1 MKAMYIDAPGQVSI
15 KDVEMP
21 VRKEGEVLL
30 KILYGGICGSDLG
43 SYRGTF
49 AYFDYPR
56 IPGHEFSAEVIEADE
71 NNAYGI
77 KPGMIVTCNPYFN
90 CGHCYSCEHGIVN
103 ACMDNQTV
111 LSRNTSQCRSSVC
124 MTVREWMQRLLQ
136 QSSRSASATMV

>member
-71 NNAYGI
+71 SG
-77 KPGMIVTCNPYFN
+77 CPYMRLRFR
-90 CGHCYSCEHGIVN
+90 
-103 ACMDNQTV
+103 AR
-111 LSRNTSQCRSSVC
+111 RNSSV
-124 MTVREWMQRLLQ
+124 
-136 QSSRSASATMV
+136 RS

>member
-1 MKAMYIDAPGQVSI
+1 MKAMYIDAPGKVRISDI
-15 KDVEMP
+15 EMP

-30 KILYGGICGSDLG
+30 KLLYGGICGSDLG

-71 NNAYGI
+71 NNEYGI

-90 CGHCYSCEHGIVN
+90 CGHCFSVN
-103 ACMDNQTV
+103 T
-111 LSRNTSQCRSSVC
+111 LQCRLKEY
-124 MTVREWMQRLLQ
+124 MMEKEWMPKRLQR
-136 QSSRSASATMV
+136 SNHFASAIME